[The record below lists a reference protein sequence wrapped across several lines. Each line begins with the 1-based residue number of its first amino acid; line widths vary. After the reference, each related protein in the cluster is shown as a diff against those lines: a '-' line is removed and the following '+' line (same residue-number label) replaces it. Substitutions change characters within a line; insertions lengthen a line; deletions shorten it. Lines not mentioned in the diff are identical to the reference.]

1 MIVLTADNANTL
13 FTSACHAITNFGE
26 PVSPRG
32 MATTEILGAHL
43 RLTQPRRRFVD
54 VPPLR
59 LLNPAFAV
67 AEALWI
73 LSGSDEDWIFQYN
86 RALTRYADDGVL
98 QGAYGPRM
106 RRWNGIDQLDRTR
119 QLLQQDPDSRQAV
132 IQLYDP
138 QRDTRGHRD
147 VPCTLGYRFYLR
159 RGRLHMHTTMRSQDL
174 WLGFPYDIFT
184 NTLIQELLAGWLGAE
199 LGEYHHHIDSLHLYA
214 EHASAAAQL
223 AHDPDPSPAMPEVA
237 IPWATADQVL
247 RNTITEPRTRGLT
260 GTWSAFA
267 QMLASY
273 RAWTT
278 GDRHHARTLV
288 AGTDDELA
296 RALERWYDHLSSLA
310 TEQGAHAS

>member
-1 MIVLTADNANTL
+1 
-13 FTSACHAITNFGE
+13 
-26 PVSPRG
+26 

-73 LSGSDEDWIFQYN
+73 LSGSDDDWIFQYN

-98 QGAYGPRM
+98 RGAYGPRM

-119 QLLQQDPDSRQAV
+119 QLLQHDPDSRQAV

-138 QRDTRGHRD
+138 QRDTLGHRD

-159 RGRLHMHTTMRSQDL
+159 RGRLHMHTTMRSQDV

-214 EHASAAAQL
+214 EHASAAEQL
-223 AHDPDPSPAMPEVA
+223 AHDPDPSPVMPEVA
-237 IPWATADQVL
+237 IPWNIADQVL
-247 RNTITEPRTRGLT
+247 RNTITAPPTRGLT
-260 GTWSAFA
+260 GPWSAFA
-267 QMLASY
+267 DILASY

-278 GDRHHARTLV
+278 GHRNHARTML
-288 AGTDDELA
+288 AHTDSDLA
-296 RALERWYDHLSSLA
+296 RALERWYDHLASIQA
-310 TEQGAHAS
+310 EQGAQTS